1 MAAIGGCIASLI
13 VLIVRGSR
21 GQLVARFQRP
31 VASSP
36 LYLESLVVFLVLF
49 AALHVGFPFV
59 MQSAGVI
66 VPGAP
71 TPSWVM
77 TVQLLLQWSLL
88 LTIFWPLLRGVTWTQ
103 WKAHL
108 GWATPRGTV
117 REIGAGL
124 VGYGASLPVLFLVVL
139 LLLVVMMLTKGEGDV
154 GPPEN
159 PIAEVLM
166 NASGINLV
174 LLFGLMTIWAPVVE
188 ETLFRGVLYRDL
200 RGWAPVAVA
209 VLISGLWFGL
219 MHGYAGLML
228 MPVIVIGFCFGVLRE
243 WRGSIVPTVVAHAVH
258 NFAIGL
264 MAIGFFTAL
273 K

>member
-1 MAAIGGCIASLI
+1 
-13 VLIVRGSR
+13 
-21 GQLVARFQRP
+21 
-31 VASSP
+31 
-36 LYLESLVVFLVLF
+36 
-49 AALHVGFPFV
+49 
-59 MQSAGVI
+59 
-66 VPGAP
+66 
-71 TPSWVM
+71 
-77 TVQLLLQWSLL
+77 
-88 LTIFWPLLRGVTWTQ
+88 
-103 WKAHL
+103 
-108 GWATPRGTV
+108 
-117 REIGAGL
+117 
-124 VGYGASLPVLFLVVL
+124 
-139 LLLVVMMLTKGEGDV
+139 MMLTKGEGDV